1 MPRVKL
7 KVQNILIQK
16 RDRAL
21 AGFEV
26 IFVTANE
33 GEGIVELFRR
43 LAQENEELHRIASY
57 ALAQDSD
64 VPTSIILNGRFLGPG
79 ELSETALKDGDELM
93 ILPLLDGG

>member
-7 KVQNILIQK
+7 RVQNILIQK
-16 RDRAL
+16 RDGAP

-43 LAQENEELHRIASY
+43 LAEENEELHRIASY

-64 VPTSIILNGRFLGPG
+64 VPTSIILNGRFLGPA
-79 ELSETALKDGDELM
+79 ELSAAVLKEGDELT
-93 ILPLLDGG
+93 ILPLFDGG